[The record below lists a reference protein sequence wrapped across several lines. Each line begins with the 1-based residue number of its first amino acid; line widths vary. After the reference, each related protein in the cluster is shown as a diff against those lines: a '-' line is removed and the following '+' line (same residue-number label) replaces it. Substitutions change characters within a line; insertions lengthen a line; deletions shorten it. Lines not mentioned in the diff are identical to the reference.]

1 MRLPEF
7 EYVEPKTLREA
18 TKLLSSG
25 PKGSALLAGG
35 TDLLVSMKHQVL
47 RPRRVVNLKTVS
59 GLAYIANQKDGL
71 KIGPLTSLH
80 DLASSRIVRRRYPAL
95 SYAAAQVGAY
105 ALQAMGTLGGNLC
118 QGNRCRFY
126 NQSSV
131 WRGVR
136 PPCYKTGGN
145 ICHVVPVRKTSGR
158 TSGSCHS
165 TYCGDLAPVL
175 IALGSQMRLIG
186 PNGGRPLPLKELF
199 TQSGKKSLSLKPGEI
214 LEEVLVPPPSGKTV
228 YLKWRLRDALEFP
241 LIGLALHLET
251 GTGGKIQQAKVI
263 FTGVGPG
270 PVETLETEKMLM
282 GGLLDAGL
290 IEKVS
295 SHVGNELSPMR
306 TSMVSP
312 AYKRQ
317 MAGILLKQAL
327 DQMC

>member
-1 MRLPEF
+1 
-7 EYVEPKTLREA
+7 
-18 TKLLSSG
+18 
-25 PKGSALLAGG
+25 
-35 TDLLVSMKHQVL
+35 
-47 RPRRVVNLKTVS
+47 
-59 GLAYIANQKDGL
+59 
-71 KIGPLTSLH
+71 
-80 DLASSRIVRRRYPAL
+80 
-95 SYAAAQVGAY
+95 
-105 ALQAMGTLGGNLC
+105 
-118 QGNRCRFY
+118 
-126 NQSSV
+126 
-131 WRGVR
+131 
-136 PPCYKTGGN
+136 
-145 ICHVVPVRKTSGR
+145 
-158 TSGSCHS
+158 
-165 TYCGDLAPVL
+165 
-175 IALGSQMRLIG
+175 
-186 PNGGRPLPLKELF
+186 
-199 TQSGKKSLSLKPGEI
+199 

-241 LIGLALHLET
+241 LIGLVLHLET